1 VHFAEGFEIFRS
13 YKRREFSA
21 RAQGGVWFR
30 SDNNQTY
37 PTLNQ
42 LNASIAAGAE
52 NVWNGN
58 WKYRASDGSV
68 RSIGDL
74 RR

>member
-1 VHFAEGFEIFRS
+1 MKQSRKTEPGYEKDTGDH
-13 YKRREFSA
+13 
-21 RAQGGVWFR
+21 
-30 SDNNQTY
+30 Y

-52 NVWNGN
+52 NIWNST
-58 WKYRASDGSV
+58 WKYRAEDGKIC
-68 RSIGDL
+68 SINDL